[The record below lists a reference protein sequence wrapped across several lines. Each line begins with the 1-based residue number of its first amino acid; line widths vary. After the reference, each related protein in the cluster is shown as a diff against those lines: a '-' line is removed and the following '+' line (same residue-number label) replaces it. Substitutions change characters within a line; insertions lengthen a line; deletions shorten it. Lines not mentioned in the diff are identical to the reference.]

1 MKNRDLL
8 RIQTGTSTMDYKIR
22 KIEDSEY
29 GVLEDFLY
37 EAIFI
42 PPGMQAPPREII
54 NSPELQV
61 YITDF
66 GKKMG
71 DTAIVAEADGKSI
84 IGAVWARIMEDY
96 GHIDDETPSLAI
108 SIYKEYRNHGIGRAL
123 MEKILEALKIQGFRQ
138 VSLSVQK
145 ANYAVKLYSDIGF
158 EIIAENDEEYIMKC
172 ELSG

>member
-54 NSPELQV
+54 NSPEL
-61 YITDF
+61 
-66 GKKMG
+66 
-71 DTAIVAEADGKSI
+71 
-84 IGAVWARIMEDY
+84 
-96 GHIDDETPSLAI
+96 
-108 SIYKEYRNHGIGRAL
+108 
-123 MEKILEALKIQGFRQ
+123 
-138 VSLSVQK
+138 
-145 ANYAVKLYSDIGF
+145 
-158 EIIAENDEEYIMKC
+158 
-172 ELSG
+172 